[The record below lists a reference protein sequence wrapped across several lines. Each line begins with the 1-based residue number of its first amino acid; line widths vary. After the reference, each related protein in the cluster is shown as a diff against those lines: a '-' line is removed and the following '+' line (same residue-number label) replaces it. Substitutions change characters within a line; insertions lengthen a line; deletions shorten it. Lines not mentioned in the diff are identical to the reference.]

1 MVHMRIRPRKLLER
15 PQAWL
20 VGESP
25 DQVGGA
31 RTLRLRVDGMVCD
44 I

>member
-1 MVHMRIRPRKLLER
+1 MARFKLRKLFER
-15 PQAWL
+15 PQARL
-20 VGESP
+20 VEESP
-25 DQVGGA
+25 AEGGA